1 MENVSE
7 VFVANGV
14 APNNYT
20 EYSLIQTIATLFD
33 LYGTKIKNQKYNMF
47 LQFIRLGYRFF
58 QNIQRY
64 FAANLRRL
72 GFGKHADRIVG
83 L

>member
-33 LYGTKIKNQKYNMF
+33 LYGTKIVTIHLTPRKIRKYF
-47 LQFIRLGYRFF
+47 LQDLGC
-58 QNIQRY
+58 
-64 FAANLRRL
+64 
-72 GFGKHADRIVG
+72 
-83 L
+83 